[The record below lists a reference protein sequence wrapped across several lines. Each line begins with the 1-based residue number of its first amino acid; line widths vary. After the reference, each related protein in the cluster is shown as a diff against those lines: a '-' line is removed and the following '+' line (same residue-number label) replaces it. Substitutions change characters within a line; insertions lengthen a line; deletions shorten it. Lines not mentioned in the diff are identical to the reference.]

1 MLTFQIAMLVLAG
14 AMAVGA
20 VRWSTRDGSD
30 QERGRQAAFDR
41 ELGELLDHGD
51 RG

>member
-14 AMAVGA
+14 AVAVGA
-20 VRWSTRDGSD
+20 VRWAARDGSD
-30 QERGRQAAFDR
+30 QERGRRAAFDR

>member
-14 AMAVGA
+14 AVAVA
-20 VRWSTRDGSD
+20 ALRWATRDGSEL
-30 QERGRQAAFDR
+30 ERRRRAAFDR

>member
-1 MLTFQIAMLVLAG
+1 MLTFQIAMLLLAG
-14 AMAVGA
+14 AVALGA
-20 VRWSTRDGSD
+20 VRWATRDGSD
-30 QERGRQAAFDR
+30 RELGRRAASDQ

>member
-14 AMAVGA
+14 AVAVGA
-20 VRWSTRDGSD
+20 VRWAARDGSD
-30 QERGRQAAFDR
+30 QERSRRAAFDR

>member
-14 AMAVGA
+14 VVAVGA
-20 VRWSTRDGSD
+20 LRWATRDGSD
-30 QERGRQAAFDR
+30 QERGRRAAFDR
-41 ELGELLDHGD
+41 ELSELLD

>member
-1 MLTFQIAMLVLAG
+1 MLTLQIAMVVLAG
-14 AMAVGA
+14 AVAVGS
-20 VRWSTRDGSD
+20 VRWAARDGSD
-30 QERGRQAAFDR
+30 RERGRRAAFDR

>member
-1 MLTFQIAMLVLAG
+1 MLTFQIAMLVLA
-14 AMAVGA
+14 AAVAVGA

-30 QERGRQAAFDR
+30 QERGRRAAFDR